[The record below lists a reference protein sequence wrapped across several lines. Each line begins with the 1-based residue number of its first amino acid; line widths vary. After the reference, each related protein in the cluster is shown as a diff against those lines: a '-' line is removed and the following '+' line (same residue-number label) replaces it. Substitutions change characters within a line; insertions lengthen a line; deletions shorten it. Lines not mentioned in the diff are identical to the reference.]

1 MSRQYLG
8 SIGKIDLG
16 IVSVNAYGLYQGMIF
31 PLIVKVFKPRGTLKA
46 GDSYQTKIEL
56 ATEIVTELVNF
67 GFEIE
72 IGYS

>member
-8 SIGKIDLG
+8 SIGKIDRG
-16 IVSVNAYGLYQGMIF
+16 IVSVNAYGLYQRMIF

>member
-1 MSRQYLG
+1 VSRQYLG
-8 SIGKIDLG
+8 SIGKIDRG